1 MVMYATGFIPIS
13 RLGMLL
19 HGGYGPLMTNKSYLR
34 KNKNMIEYIS
44 NNVVVICLGLCLL
57 PFWWMIA
64 SLVVE
69 WIYSYVTEDY
79 IEMLSSGVR
88 IFLLFVVLLGAYK
101 LCTIQFNV
109 SNEIFVKVA
118 GYTLAITIFV
128 YGLFFVIRK
137 IKEDHSE

>member
-1 MVMYATGFIPIS
+1 
-13 RLGMLL
+13 
-19 HGGYGPLMTNKSYLR
+19 
-34 KNKNMIEYIS
+34 MIEYIF

-64 SLVVE
+64 SLVE
-69 WIYSYVTEDY
+69 KWIYSYVTKGN
-79 IEMLSSGVR
+79 IEMLSSGLR
-88 IFLLFVVLLGAYK
+88 IFLLFVALLGAYK
-101 LCTIQFNV
+101 LCTIQFNL

-128 YGLFFVIRK
+128 YGLFLVILK

>member
-1 MVMYATGFIPIS
+1 
-13 RLGMLL
+13 
-19 HGGYGPLMTNKSYLR
+19 
-34 KNKNMIEYIS
+34 MIEYIS

-79 IEMLSSGVR
+79 IEMLSSGLR
-88 IFLLFVVLLGAYK
+88 IFLLFVVLLGVYK
-101 LCTIQFNV
+101 LCAIQFNV

>member
-1 MVMYATGFIPIS
+1 
-13 RLGMLL
+13 
-19 HGGYGPLMTNKSYLR
+19 
-34 KNKNMIEYIS
+34 MIEYIF
-44 NNVVVICLGLCLL
+44 NNAVVIYLGLFLL

-64 SLVVE
+64 SLVEE
-69 WIYSYVTEDY
+69 WIYSYTEDN
-79 IEMLSSGVR
+79 IGMLSSGLR

-101 LCTIQFNV
+101 LCIIQFNV